1 MRLVET
7 LDRNRR
13 VTAIPSQKPGVC
25 ASAGLTINQC
35 EASAWAVAPD
45 GRRFRGAE
53 AINVVLAVALGTR
66 FPHGLYKLPLVKW
79 LQDLTY
85 EWVAANR
92 GKLPGDVPYCS
103 QHPHQCR

>member
-1 MRLVET
+1 MKT

-13 VTAIPSQKPGVC
+13 VMAVPSQKSGVC
-25 ASAGLTINQC
+25 ASAGLTVKEC
-35 EASAWAVAPD
+35 EASVWAATSD
-45 GRRFRGAE
+45 GRRYRGAE

-66 FPHGLYKLPLVKW
+66 FPLSLYKLPLVRR

-92 GKLPGDVPYCS
+92 GKLPGDEPYCS

>member
-1 MRLVET
+1 VRLVKT

-13 VTAIPSQKPGVC
+13 VTAVPSQKPWVC
-25 ASAGLTINQC
+25 ASAGLTVKEC
-35 EASAWAVAPD
+35 EASVWAAASD
-45 GRRFRGAE
+45 GRRYRGAE

-66 FPHGLYKLPLVKW
+66 FPLSLYKLPLVRR

-92 GKLPGDVPYCS
+92 GKLPGDEPYCS

>member
-13 VTAIPSQKPGVC
+13 VTAVPSQKPGVC
-25 ASAGLTINQC
+25 ASARLTVEQC
-35 EASAWAVAPD
+35 QASVWAAAPD

-53 AINVVLAVALGTR
+53 AINVVLAVAIGTR
-66 FPHGLYKLPLVKW
+66 FPHSLYKLPLVKG

-85 EWVAANR
+85 HWVANNR
-92 GKLPGDVPYCS
+92 GKLPGDDPYCS